1 MIKQLI
7 VFCLIATMGYAQ
19 EEKQELFMGIL
30 PSKNGQIYFEKI
42 GVVDSISKAELYR
55 RAKIAIVEHVKSAK
69 DAIDYDDPITGQIIA
84 KVNIT
89 IDVAVMWSTY
99 PHTISFKI
107 NFDTKDGKYRYIMKD
122 FTMRTNTPTS
132 ARRGSNMRNEDY
144 PLEIWLDWRPKANLK
159 YAQEIKE
166 RIEGIQQVIDKAMNK
181 PVVDDGF

>member
-42 GVVDSISKAELYR
+42 GVVDSISKGELYR

-89 IDVAVMWSTY
+89 INVTVMLSEY
-99 PHTISFKI
+99 PHTITFKVY
-107 NFDTKDGKYRYIMKD
+107 FDTKDEKYRCVMKD
-122 FTMRTNTPTS
+122 FMMQTNTPTS
-132 ARRGSNMRNEDY
+132 ARRGSPMKTEDH
-144 PLEIWLDWRPKANLK
+144 PLEYWLNWRPKANLK